1 MKVSYGNQDLTIC
14 KRSFDLIYFQC
25 DNKDKLIVDNQQF
38 NITPGF
44 KKTIYKNSKYQIIS
58 DDLSTKRIYE
68 KKIHFNNKSK

>member
-44 KKTIYKNSKYQIIS
+44 KKLYIKIVNIKLYLMIYQLKEYTKKKYILIIN
-58 DDLSTKRIYE
+58 L
-68 KKIHFNNKSK
+68 